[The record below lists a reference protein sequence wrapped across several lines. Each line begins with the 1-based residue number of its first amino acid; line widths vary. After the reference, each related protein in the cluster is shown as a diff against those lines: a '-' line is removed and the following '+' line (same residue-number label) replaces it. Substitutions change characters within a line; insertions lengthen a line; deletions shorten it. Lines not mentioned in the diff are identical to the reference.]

1 MSMNRETVTSKK
13 YVQLLAPGAAIT
25 ADTSTRYVDLQGFD
39 AVDIVVTYSDV
50 TAATGANNFVVVVQE
65 ASAAPGT
72 AGSYT
77 AVAAANLRGT
87 IPTLE
92 DGVTANVSSVG
103 VVGSK
108 RYLRVLLDE
117 TGTASVIAS
126 VMAVLTLSDRDPANA
141 KTVTT
146 GAVS

>member
-1 MSMNRETVTSKK
+1 MSMNRETVTAKK

-25 ADTSTRYVDLQGFD
+25 ADASSAYVDLQGFD
-39 AVDIVVTYSDV
+39 AVDIVVTYSNV
-50 TAATGANNFVVVVQE
+50 TASAGANNFAVKVQE
-65 ASAAPGT
+65 ASATPGT

-77 AVAAANLRGT
+77 DVAASNLRGSF
-87 IPTLE
+87 PSLANA
-92 DGVTANVSSVG
+92 VTANVASVG

-108 RYLRVLLDE
+108 RYLRVLFAE

-126 VMAVLTLSDRDPANA
+126 VVAVFTLADREPANA

>member
-25 ADTSTRYVDLQGFD
+25 DDTGTAYVDLQGFD
-39 AVDIVVTYSDV
+39 AVDIVVTYSNV
-50 TAATGANNFVVVVQE
+50 TASAGNNKFDVIVQE
-65 ASAAPGT
+65 ASAAPAT

-77 AVAAANLRGT
+77 AVAAANLRGSF
-87 IPTLE
+87 PVLQN
-92 DGVTANVSSVG
+92 GVTANVASVG

-146 GAVS
+146 GAVT

>member
-1 MSMNRETVTSKK
+1 MNRETVTSKK

-25 ADTSTRYVDLQGFD
+25 ADTQTKYVDTQGFD

-50 TAATGANNFVVVVQE
+50 TASAGSNNFVIKVQE
-65 ASAAPGT
+65 ASASPT
-72 AGSYT
+72 AVGSYT
-77 AVAAANLRGT
+77 AVASTNLRGT
-87 IPTLE
+87 FPTLQ
-92 DGVTANVSSVG
+92 DGVTANVASVG
-103 VVGSK
+103 VVANK
-108 RYLRVLLDE
+108 RYLNVFLDE

-146 GAVS
+146 GTVS

>member
-1 MSMNRETVTSKK
+1 MLQGLRRAGQAVI
-13 YVQLLAPGAAIT
+13 AGAAGQRVR
-25 ADTSTRYVDLQGFD
+25 ARP
-39 AVDIVVTYSDV
+39 A
-50 TAATGANNFVVVVQE
+50 
-65 ASAAPGT
+65 
-72 AGSYT
+72 
-77 AVAAANLRGT
+77 
-87 IPTLE
+87 LE

-103 VVGSK
+103 VVGSD

-146 GAVS
+146 GTVS